1 MTCREWDWKFA
12 EGKVSFGGSG
22 DFNLTFTHRID
33 VARYMANVLTRI
45 PPSEL
50 AWKTL
55 RLQGEL
61 TVCPSPLT
69 RSSCPLTC
77 NPLDLQQNRR

>member
-1 MTCREWDWKFA
+1 MTCRECGWKFA
-12 EGKVSFGGSG
+12 EGKVAFGGSG
-22 DFNLTFTHRID
+22 DSSLTFTHRID
-33 VARYMANVLTRI
+33 VVRYMANVLTHI

-50 AWKTL
+50 AWKAL

-69 RSSCPLTC
+69 RLNCFLTLS
-77 NPLDLQQNRR
+77 PLDLQ